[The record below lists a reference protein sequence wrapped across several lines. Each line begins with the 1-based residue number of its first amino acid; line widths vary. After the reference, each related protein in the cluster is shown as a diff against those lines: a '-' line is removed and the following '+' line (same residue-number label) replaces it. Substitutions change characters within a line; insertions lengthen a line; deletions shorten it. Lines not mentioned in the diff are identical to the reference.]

1 MLLGTAVVVSGVLA
15 ACAGQV
21 PAAPPA
27 AEEPTPAPVVAAA
40 VAAATTTAA
49 TVASE
54 AGSATTTKGY
64 LKPMDRGSGDPAPD
78 FELTSLK
85 GEPLV
90 LSAMRGKIVVL
101 NFWASWCAPCRFE
114 MPFFEKMSQE
124 WLDKDIVFI
133 GVSVFDEEEKAREF
147 ADKVGVTYPLG
158 IDITGQ
164 VARDFRVTGLPTTYI
179 IDRDGNEARKVGY
192 ANEAVL
198 RIIFKGLLGDG

>member
-1 MLLGTAVVVSGVLA
+1 MSLTARAIFGTAVVVSGVLA
-15 ACAGQV
+15 ACADEA
-21 PAAPPA
+21 PAPV
-27 AEEPTPAPVVAAA
+27 PVVAAA
-40 VAAATTTAA
+40 VASATTTAA
-49 TVASE
+49 TASSE
-54 AGSATTTKGY
+54 AGAATTTKSY
-64 LKPMDRGSGDPAPD
+64 RKPLDRGSGNPAPD

-90 LSAMRGKIVVL
+90 LSAMRGKMVVL

-158 IDITGQ
+158 IDTTGQ
-164 VARDFRVTGLPTTYI
+164 IARDFRVTGLPTTYI
-179 IDRDGNEARKVGY
+179 IDRDGNEARKFGY